1 MGKKKGKG
9 NGKVKGAV
17 RGYKIDFTNNTIIM
31 NYTFAAAAERYGTAE
46 YRIIHEIMRDFPAMQ
61 RMVSAGRRVTKTAP
75 NKRLTYANMERH
87 MSAYHNADELLAQF
101 EKVKAQSQ
109 SCASPYKYVADWFKA
124 QFPDYKTASGITDS
138 QLAVAIVEAPD
149 NDKYKQRAGEAA

>member
-1 MGKKKGKG
+1 MGKNKEKGE
-9 NGKVKGAV
+9 NAV
-17 RGYKIDFTNNTIIM
+17 RGYKIDFTRNTIIM
-31 NYTFAAAAERYGTAE
+31 NYKFAAAAKQYGTDE
-46 YRIIHEIMRDFPAMQ
+46 YQIIHQIMNDFPAMG
-61 RMVSAGRRVTKTAP
+61 RVVCPGRRVTRTAP

-101 EKVKAQSQ
+101 EKVKTQSQ

-124 QFPDYKTASGITDS
+124 QFPDYKTASGITAS